1 VRLAG
6 DAPPVLALGGW
17 YKNTACAT
25 RGDEAFLSEHVGD
38 LDHATTCA
46 ALERSVDHLLD
57 ILDIVPSAVAHD
69 LHPDFFSTRLALEL
83 AQRWRVPAFGVQHHH
98 AHVAAVAA
106 EHRIEGPL
114 LGLALDGVGLGT
126 DGSAWGGELL
136 RVDGTTFE
144 RLGRLAPLALP
155 GGDRAAREPWRMA
168 ASALHRGGRAEAIV
182 ARFADEPGA
191 ATIRDMLE
199 RGIRSPSTSSA
210 GRWFDAAAGLLGVSR
225 RMAFEGQAAM
235 LLEGLAEA
243 HGPVAPDVSLW
254 RLGADGT
261 LDLTALLMRLADER
275 DAGFGASLFHATLV
289 EALASWVAAAA
300 ENAGSAVVACGG
312 GCFLNAI
319 VARGLRAALQRRGIA
334 MLEANAAPPN
344 DGGLALGQAAI
355 ARQLTMKG

>member
-98 AHVAAVAA
+98 AHVAAVVA

-144 RLGRLAPLALP
+144 RLGHLAPLALP

-235 LLEGLAEA
+235 LLEGLAES
-243 HGPVAPDVSLW
+243 HGPVAPDMSLW
-254 RLGADGT
+254 SLGAEGT

-300 ENAGSAVVACGG
+300 EKAGSAVVACGG